1 MKRPQISLL
10 SKLRVVLTIWLAF
23 QALKTLTILYMMA
36 RKYGY
41 DSKGNRYINCR
52 CCQCKLPI
60 DSLCVVLGAF
70 ILMVRQLAPPI
81 LVINVITWI
90 VFWFDKKQ
98 SVLQNW
104 RTPERE
110 LLWWLWTTGK

>member
-1 MKRPQISLL
+1 MKRISLL
-10 SKLRVVLTIWLAF
+10 SKLRVLLTIWLTF
-23 QALKTLTILYMMA
+23 QALKTLTILHMMA

-41 DSKGNRYINCR
+41 NSK
-52 CCQCKLPI
+52 
-60 DSLCVVLGAF
+60 GAF
-70 ILMVRQLAPPI
+70 ILMVQQLAPPI

-104 RTPERE
+104 RTSERE
-110 LLWWLWTTGK
+110 LLWWLWTTGVFGGWISMF